1 MKVLFI
7 IIRILIV
14 VFFLLYNIMEF
25 PPRYVVADEEPV
37 PMQVDDQEGEG
48 TTVNAVYTWEQ
59 DSWNILQV
67 FHFFP
72 SKRQLCLY
80 NKEHDIKWTFEEEEY
95 ENEISQTMPIQF
107 DVPMWKYWLATISI
121 LILLVLIFISFPIQS
136 FLHKLSSYKY
146 ARKVDTFRSY
156 KDFLLI
162 RNTPAFLR
170 RKAEIRLK
178 IKVGTYK
185 KFLQVVTLKTSGELK
200 EVILKIIDSIGKT
213 GNVNVNVQF
222 QPDVKVLPQPE
233 FLNQNVF
240 MLEKLLNLPLDQNT
254 FPKWRESLLR
264 DSNLTWSQQELDLLF
279 NTSPDI
285 DKAKTMLELK
295 KDNLKLEAQYK
306 YADVTKFFSE
316 GITADR
322 QQLFV
327 HYLNNLFKVVFP
339 ERIINIDKDCDSLIT
354 FHVKSMF
361 RNKNAYR
368 WWVIDEKE
376 PVEKR
381 PLMPDVECSWEFFVS
396 IKDPGSEK
404 TPFVS
409 NAISSTTDYPL
420 YSGKQDIGKVY
431 MYKFTSAFAKFGEE
445 IAEAFGMYRSTSV
458 SKTKSVLPPG
468 EIYSL
473 FEEQFKEFLTD
484 QATDMPA
491 AIIEEFFGEYES
503 SLEGLL
509 ISAEYTDQLITGIQD
524 VISGG
529 IEVGSL
535 IGDILADALLSIG
548 SE

>member
-1 MKVLFI
+1 
-7 IIRILIV
+7 
-14 VFFLLYNIMEF
+14 MEF
-25 PPRYVVADEEPV
+25 PPRYVIADDEPIQMKV
-37 PMQVDDQEGEG
+37 EDKEGEEI
-48 TTVNAVYTWEQ
+48 TVNAVYTWEQ

-80 NKEHDIKWTFEEEEY
+80 NKEHDLKWTYKEEY
-95 ENEISQTMPIQF
+95 EDEISSTMPIQF
-107 DVPMWKYWLATISI
+107 NVPMWKYWLATISI
-121 LILLVLIFISFPIQS
+121 LIILALIFISFPIQS

-146 ARKVDTFRSY
+146 AKKVDTFKSY

-170 RKAEIRLK
+170 RKAEVRLK
-178 IKVGTYK
+178 NKVDTYK

-200 EVILKIIDSIGKT
+200 EVIFKIIDSIGKT

-222 QPDVKVLPQPE
+222 QPDIKVLPQPE
-233 FLNQNVF
+233 FLNQNVV
-240 MLEKLLNLPLDQNT
+240 MLEKLLNSPLAQTT

-285 DKAKTMLELK
+285 DKVKTMLELK
-295 KDNLKLEAQYK
+295 KDKLKLEAQYK
-306 YADVTKFFSE
+306 YADVTKFFSKS
-316 GITADR
+316 ITADR
-322 QQLFV
+322 QKLFI

-339 ERIINIDKDCDSLIT
+339 ERIINIHKDCDSLIT

-361 RNKNAYR
+361 RNMNTYN
-368 WWVIDEKE
+368 WWVSDEKI
-376 PVEKR
+376 PVENR
-381 PLMPDVECSWEFFVS
+381 PLQPNVECSWEFYAS

-404 TPFVS
+404 TTFVS
-409 NAISSTTDYPL
+409 NTISSTTTYPL
-420 YSGKQDIGKVY
+420 YSGKRDLKKLY
-431 MYKFTSAFAKFGEE
+431 MYRFVSAFAKFGEE
-445 IAEAFGMYRSTSV
+445 IAEAFGMYRSSSV

-484 QATDMPA
+484 QAMDTPV

-509 ISAEYTDQLITGIQD
+509 ISVEYTEQLITGLQD
-524 VISGG
+524 AISGG
-529 IEVGSL
+529 IEVGTIVFDI
-535 IGDILADALLSIG
+535 IGGALSNIG